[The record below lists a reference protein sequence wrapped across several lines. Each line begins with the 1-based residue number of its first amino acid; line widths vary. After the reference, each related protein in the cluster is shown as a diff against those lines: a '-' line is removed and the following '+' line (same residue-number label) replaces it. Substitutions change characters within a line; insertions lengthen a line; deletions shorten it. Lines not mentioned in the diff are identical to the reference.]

1 MHLNGG
7 CAGIVNNYLNLR
19 FEVKVITNN
28 NLINLNK
35 KYENNLQKV
44 VIFIT
49 ILAI

>member
-1 MHLNGG
+1 MVL
-7 CAGIVNNYLNLR
+7 IFTFVVSVNNYLILM

-49 ILAI
+49 ILTL